1 MKRQALTEQQYK
13 RANKVMFFILTLC
26 YLFFIGIEYTNTAK
40 HSDTAMIFV
49 RYGVYIGAI
58 LLSAIILKFLG
69 NKKAGM
75 IVMALVYIVAYAVLV
90 FGNGA
95 GTLVMAFPAMFGFMI
110 FLNEPLI
117 LVGDVVALIIS
128 IIKTMMLNAAGDTS
142 VNFASVVILG
152 CIVTLIVSNRA
163 VRLLIAFSQENQ
175 EEIKKAAEHREV
187 VAKTVA
193 GIVEKLDEEFHEV
206 LVEMESINESM
217 NTARVS
223 MDEIAGNS
231 ESTAS
236 AVNHQA
242 DMTGQIQQ
250 RLENTNETANAAK
263 TVTDTLKAVIV
274 DGKQQADDLMQQSV
288 LVDRNTVKISETV
301 ELLVQNVEK
310 VSGIAAAILNISSQ
324 TNLLALNASIE
335 AARAGEAGKGFAVVA
350 DQIRNLAEETKVS
363 TEQITAII
371 NELTA
376 VTDETQTALKESV
389 DSILVQR
396 QKVDEVNSSFGEV
409 EAGMKKLESGV
420 DSMSH
425 EVEEVMDA
433 NKQIV
438 ESIATLSAASQ
449 QVMAGTQTSK
459 ETIDGT
465 FNSLRGFSETV
476 EGVFEE
482 LQVLKE
488 TVEAE

>member
-13 RANKVMFFILTLC
+13 RANKVMFIILTLC

-274 DGKQQADDLMQQSV
+274 EGKQQADDLMQQSV

-363 TEQITAII
+363 TELITAII

>member
-1 MKRQALTEQQYK
+1 M
-13 RANKVMFFILTLC
+13 
-26 YLFFIGIEYTNTAK
+26 
-40 HSDTAMIFV
+40 
-49 RYGVYIGAI
+49 
-58 LLSAIILKFLG
+58 
-69 NKKAGM
+69 
-75 IVMALVYIVAYAVLV
+75 
-90 FGNGA
+90 
-95 GTLVMAFPAMFGFMI
+95 
-110 FLNEPLI
+110 
-117 LVGDVVALIIS
+117 
-128 IIKTMMLNAAGDTS
+128 
-142 VNFASVVILG
+142 
-152 CIVTLIVSNRA
+152 
-163 VRLLIAFSQENQ
+163 IAFSQENQ

-263 TVTDTLKAVIV
+263 TVTDTLKAVIA

-449 QVMAGTQTSK
+449 QVMAGTQMSK